1 MRRMEMI
8 LSVAFCL
15 FSKSSGRTDGNS
27 RSSILDEVYREP
39 IFITSISKMKSK
51 REISHSCQ
59 IMSSPYTAIVQC

>member
-39 IFITSISKMKSK
+39 IFITSISKSK

-59 IMSSPYTAIVQC
+59 IMSSSYTAIVQC